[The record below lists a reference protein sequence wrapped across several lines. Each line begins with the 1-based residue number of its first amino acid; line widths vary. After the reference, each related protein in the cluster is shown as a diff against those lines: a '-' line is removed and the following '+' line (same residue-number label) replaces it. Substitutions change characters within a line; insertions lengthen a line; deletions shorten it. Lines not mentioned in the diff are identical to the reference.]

1 MSRWIKFAVATV
13 LGVAV
18 VSCGANGGD
27 PVAGQQI
34 PPGQTDSPQQP
45 AGSAESGSGSG
56 QGGSDGGSDSVK
68 HDRKVGLPE
77 SIRITEISPQD
88 FEQSVIDACGSK
100 FGAPGCLTV
109 TYPTVVDPSQTCGP
123 HFSSKPPAVSADGNG
138 SWIVSRG
145 SSLTWTTVVC
155 PETDDSSSPAPED
168 TMSPAPDDEQ
178 MSTSD
183 SPTASP

>member
-1 MSRWIKFAVATV
+1 M
-13 LGVAV
+13 
-18 VSCGANGGD
+18 
-27 PVAGQQI
+27 
-34 PPGQTDSPQQP
+34 
-45 AGSAESGSGSG
+45 
-56 QGGSDGGSDSVK
+56 
-68 HDRKVGLPE
+68 GLPE
-77 SIRITEISPQD
+77 SIRITEVSPQD

-123 HFSSKPPAVSADGNG
+123 HFSSNPPAVSADGSGN
-138 SWIVSRG
+138 WIVKRG

-155 PETDDSSSPAPED
+155 PEIDDSSSPAPDDTTSPAPD